1 MPLVD
6 ITYDPT
12 LSAHDLRQLAAMLP
26 DVVAEAVQCSE
37 EPWVGPPGPG
47 DIELRLRPR
56 GEHDVG
62 DLRVVVEV
70 RTRRLE
76 SRAVDAQRRAD
87 RIRDG
92 LATLDLGPIGVWLI
106 LLDGAWSQ

>member
-1 MPLVD
+1 
-6 ITYDPT
+6 
-12 LSAHDLRQLAAMLP
+12 MLP

-47 DIELRLRPR
+47 DIELRFRPR

-87 RIRDG
+87 HIRDG